1 MCTIKIKFGLLS
13 SVLTNS
19 TFVCINSLAGLLGIL
34 SQFSSYVIKYLV
46 AGAAVYGT
54 RDVGTEGSK
63 IHIWVIEVIGK
74 LPDGL
79 KRNDVAL
86 CMF

>member
-1 MCTIKIKFGLLS
+1 MYDKDQARFIIFCTNQLD
-13 SVLTNS
+13 V
-19 TFVCINSLAGLLGIL
+19 VRINSLAGLLGNL

-46 AGAAVYGT
+46 AGAAVYGA

-63 IHIWVIEVIGK
+63 IHIWVMQVIGK